1 MTPPSKAAFAALL
14 GLGAALALAACEAA
28 NGLRGGGEPDAAAS
42 PNASIYPA
50 PLATEAPDL
59 DAAVPD
65 ATLPDAAVQGIPAD
79 SSGRLLVPDATA
91 PPPVPFQPEADVAA
105 ESPGGKDLAGVSLEG
120 AWRWRDVPQPPRAP
134 EVSADGIKDAQKL
147 TALAWTADLAESGRM
162 RFAHASRALPLPARS
177 EIRARVD
184 RWGSLVMW
192 PDSSAYRIAPPGALR
207 TVLGERRVDVTPLSL
222 GVAHA
227 AGAGRRLGF
236 GTRRVEL
243 TSSLG
248 TLRLELAKVPEAGEG
263 GALLCRLL
271 VDIAGIDPRSSAC
284 VPGEVPLSATYT
296 WQESGG
302 IGFEVTSLVKRTDLA
317 PNDLLVPPPGAKH
330 ERLGLPIALG
340 GVFLTREELA
350 AFRSAPLPRS
360 AHPDPSAPGEGFL
373 AVNGSDRLLYL
384 LVDGVPVVAV
394 PPLAERYVIGPPR
407 GRYSIQWRTFLG
419 DRILAPEVRE
429 LPARIVYGATPD
441 AGAPDAG

>member
-1 MTPPSKAAFAALL
+1 MTRLSKAAVAALL
-14 GLGAALALAACEAA
+14 GMGVAVALAACEAS

-59 DAAVPD
+59 DAAAPD
-65 ATLPDAAVQGIPAD
+65 ATVQGIPAD

-91 PPPVPFQPEADVAA
+91 PPPVPFRPEADLPA
-105 ESPGGKDLAGVSLEG
+105 ESLGSKDLAGVSLEG

-134 EVSADGIKDAQKL
+134 EVSADGIKEAQKL
-147 TALAWTADLAESGRM
+147 TALGWAADLAESGRM
-162 RFAHASRALPLPARS
+162 RFAHASRALPLPAQS
-177 EIRARVD
+177 EIRARFD

-192 PDSSAYRIAPPGALR
+192 PGASAYRIVPPGALR
-207 TVLGERRVDVTPLSL
+207 TVLGERRVDVMPLSI
-222 GVAHA
+222 GSSHV
-227 AGAGRRLGF
+227 AGAGKRLGF

-248 TLRLELAKVPEAGEG
+248 MLRLELGKVPEAGDG
-263 GALLCRLL
+263 GALLCRML
-271 VDIAGIDPRSSAC
+271 VDIAGIDPRSSVC
-284 VPGEVPLSATYT
+284 VSGEVPLSATYT

-317 PNDLLVPPPGAKH
+317 PNDLLVPPPGAKQ
-330 ERLGLPIALG
+330 ERLGLPIAPG

-350 AFRSAPLPRS
+350 AFRSAPLARPTR
-360 AHPDPSAPGEGFL
+360 PEPSAPGEGFL
-373 AVNGSDRLLYL
+373 AVNGSDLLLYL

-394 PPLAERYVIGPPR
+394 PPLAERYVLGPPR
-407 GRYSIQWRTFLG
+407 GRYSMQWRTFLG

-441 AGAPDAG
+441 AGAPDGG